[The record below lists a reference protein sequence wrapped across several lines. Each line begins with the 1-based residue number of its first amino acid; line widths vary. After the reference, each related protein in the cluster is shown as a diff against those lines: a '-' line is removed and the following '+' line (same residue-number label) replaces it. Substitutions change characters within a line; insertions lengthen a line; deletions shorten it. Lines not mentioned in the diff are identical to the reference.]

1 MDLHRRSV
9 LPVGRGPCFH
19 RLRRP
24 RPRPP
29 RCLLPLPRRR
39 PPPRPRRRAPRRR
52 PPLGEGAGRPLPRHP
67 RAERSP
73 SGHSPLMSSLL
84 APPLHPIRALSH
96 PLPPHQP
103 LLHRC
108 SYSQRASEFQ
118 LVLAASQELGQ
129 SKTRHE
135 VVLAYFLSLIPFSPS
150 DSILI
155 CVQNCC

>member
-1 MDLHRRSV
+1 MDLHRRIV
-9 LPVGRGPCFH
+9 LPVCRGPCFH

-29 RCLLPLPRRR
+29 RYLLPLPWRR

-52 PPLGEGAGRPLPRHP
+52 PPPGEGG
-67 RAERSP
+67 RSP
-73 SGHSPLMSSLL
+73 SGHSPPMSSLL
-84 APPLHPIRALSH
+84 APPPHPIRALSH

-118 LVLAASQELGQ
+118 LVLAASQH
-129 SKTRHE
+129 RHE
-135 VVLAYFLSLIPFSPS
+135 VIAMYCCCVIEPAAVLQHRSRFVHGDFR
-150 DSILI
+150 
-155 CVQNCC
+155 N